1 MDNIINLKNTQNAPV
16 PISKEKKQ
24 DLLDIL
30 PLIPNVYHEFYK
42 NLTTNEEEN
51 ARDDPDLYDTDYDY
65 D

>member
-1 MDNIINLKNTQNAPV
+1 MDNIINLKNTYNASV

-42 NLTTNEEEN
+42 KPYN
-51 ARDDPDLYDTDYDY
+51 
-65 D
+65 